1 VASPAGSLIG
11 RDAVASHTEM
21 PGGEQLKGARDGC
34 RVPLAGGRPRLLYR
48 GVTGPQAVVSL
59 NSDASG
65 QHLLLTW
72 RLNSWIDHR
81 RLRPLA
87 PRSRVG
93 RVRAL
98 ADAW

>member
-1 VASPAGSLIG
+1 M
-11 RDAVASHTEM
+11 RFAVMAATVTARPTV
-21 PGGEQLKGARDGC
+21 PGGPVSRAIALW
-34 RVPLAGGRPRLLYR
+34 AGRR
-48 GVTGPQAVVSL
+48 
-59 NSDASG
+59 SG

-72 RLNSWIDHR
+72 RLNGWIDHG

-93 RVRAL
+93 GVRAL